1 MVAGLV
7 DREALV
13 RRGQVL
19 SRVTL
24 AYNAAEGIAAL
35 AAGMVAGSIALVGF
49 GIDSVIE
56 VVSSVTALWRLR
68 SDADHETRERTERV
82 AVRIIGGSLI
92 ALALYVAIDAAHA
105 LLTHETPRKTAAGVV
120 IAALS
125 VAIMPLLA
133 RAKRRVANAL
143 ASRALSKDATQTD
156 LCAYLS
162 AILLG
167 GLLLNAMFGWWWAD
181 PIAALGMSPIIA
193 REGLE
198 AVRRKEL
205 CDHC

>member
-1 MVAGLV
+1 MAADVVAR
-7 DREALV
+7 DALV

-35 AAGMVAGSIALVGF
+35 AAGTVAGSIALIGF

-56 VVSSVTALWRLR
+56 VASSVTALWRLR
-68 SDADHETRERTERV
+68 ADADHETRERTERV
-82 AVRIIGGSLI
+82 AVRIIGGSLL
-92 ALALYVAIDAAHA
+92 ALALYVAIDATHA
-105 LLTHETPRKTAAGVV
+105 LWTRETPRKTAAGVV

-181 PIAALGMSPIIA
+181 PIAALAMSPIIA
-193 REGLE
+193 KEGLE
-198 AVRRKEL
+198 AVRRKER
-205 CDHC
+205 CDQC